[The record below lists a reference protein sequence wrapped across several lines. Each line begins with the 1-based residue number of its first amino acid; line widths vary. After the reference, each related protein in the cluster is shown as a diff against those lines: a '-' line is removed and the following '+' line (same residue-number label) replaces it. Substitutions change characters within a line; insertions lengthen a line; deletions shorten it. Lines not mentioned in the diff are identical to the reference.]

1 MTKRRDIVRELT
13 KAGFV
18 NLGGANH
25 DKYVNGDRTT
35 EVPRHR
41 EIPELLAKDILRQAG
56 LK

>member
-41 EIPELLAKDILRQAG
+41 EIPEPLAKDILRQAG